1 MQWSDED
8 SLALTRA
15 VMGLLDDWGL
25 QAKEMLLVLDM
36 PDSVKARSMGRYR
49 DGSTPLPDDP
59 RVMHRVAFLLRISEA
74 LRTYF
79 PTNPQMR
86 TRWMRQA
93 NRRLRKRAPV
103 AVIAEGSED
112 GLMAVLAELD
122 CTYAWDLTGSA
133 AP

>member
-1 MQWSDED
+1 MQWNDED
-8 SLALTRA
+8 RLALTRV
-15 VMGLLDDWGL
+15 VMDLLDDWGL
-25 QAKEMLLVLDM
+25 QAKEMVLVLDM
-36 PDSVKARSMGRYR
+36 PASVKARSMGRYR
-49 DGSTPLPDDP
+49 DGSTALPDDP
-59 RVMHRVAFLLRISEA
+59 RVMHRVGFLLRISEA

-86 TRWMRQA
+86 SRWMKQA

-103 AVIAEGSED
+103 AVIVEGGEP

-122 CTYAWDLTGSA
+122 CTYAWDLSGST